1 MKIIIISKFHIR
13 VIFQSTS
20 VSLDDDYRVGHS
32 LYDVIM
38 YQNCLLRYQNC
49 LLRHQNLSSGPPSIE
64 NGQMMHQI
72 TNHRPQ
78 KFKKWPTRFS
88 KCMPPS
94 QTFVAWATV
103 FEKTDRATRS
113 AKKQVGPLKN
123 GSHWSHVRYIGECAV
138 LVTIT

>member
-32 LYDVIM
+32 LYDIIM
-38 YQNCLLRYQNC
+38 YQNC

-78 KFKKWPTRFS
+78 KFKKWPTWFS

-103 FEKTDRATRS
+103 FEKTDRATRL
-113 AKKQVGPLKN
+113 AKN
-123 GSHWSHVRYIGECAV
+123 R
-138 LVTIT
+138 

>member
-1 MKIIIISKFHIR
+1 MNIVEDYLMKIIIISKFHIR

-103 FEKTDRATRS
+103 FEKTDRAT
-113 AKKQVGPLKN
+113 
-123 GSHWSHVRYIGECAV
+123 
-138 LVTIT
+138 